1 MSKDPVERLALGGA
15 QLGLAYGIR
24 GSAKPDYGRA
34 LEILSTALEEGF
46 CMVDTACLYGS
57 SHEFIG
63 MALGELGASMKVVT
77 KLPTMRAGDLEEA
90 LAKAL
95 QDLRTPKVYGLMA
108 HHGKD
113 FNGPLGEEMA
123 SFLSRQ
129 RDLGL
134 AYKIGFSCYSPEE
147 ALAASGVLAPQVVQL
162 PLNALDQR
170 FLASGA
176 LKRFKAMGAE
186 IHVRSCF
193 LQGLLL
199 MDPAEGAEKVK
210 GAGRFLERFAERAS
224 DFGLSSMELALGFC
238 LSIEE
243 VDRVVVGVDSP
254 SQVSEIVLA
263 ARSAAG
269 RVRPEDLE
277 DLMCFDEAVIDPRT
291 WG

>member
-1 MSKDPVERLALGGA
+1 
-15 QLGLAYGIR
+15 
-24 GSAKPDYGRA
+24 
-34 LEILSTALEEGF
+34 
-46 CMVDTACLYGS
+46 MVDTACLYGS

-63 MALGELGASMKVVT
+63 MALGELGASVKVVT

-95 QDLRTPKVYGLMA
+95 QDLRAPNVYGLMV

-113 FNGPLGEEMA
+113 LNGPLGEEMS
-123 SFLSRQ
+123 SFLARQ

-134 AYKIGFSCYSPEE
+134 ADKVGFSCYSPEE
-147 ALAASGVLAPQVVQL
+147 ALAASDVLIPQVMQL
-162 PLNALDQR
+162 PLNPLDQR
-170 FLASGA
+170 FLASGV

-199 MDPAEGAEKVK
+199 MDAVEGAEKVK
-210 GAGRFLERFAERAS
+210 GAGRFLSRFAERAS
-224 DFGLSSMELALGFC
+224 DLGLSSMELALGFC

-254 SQVSEIVLA
+254 GQISEIVCA
-263 ARSAAG
+263 VRSAAG